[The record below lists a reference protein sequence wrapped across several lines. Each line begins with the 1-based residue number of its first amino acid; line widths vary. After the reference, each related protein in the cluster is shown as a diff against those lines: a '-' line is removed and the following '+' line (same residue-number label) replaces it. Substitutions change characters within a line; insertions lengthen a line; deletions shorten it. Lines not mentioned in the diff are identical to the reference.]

1 MRFPKNDLN
10 IIDKSAILLDR
21 IQQHW
26 VAKILVRP
34 ILIGL
39 LPAALIAYYTNPSFS
54 KLANDN
60 IPGLKVI
67 LTNDTGIILLI
78 LVWAYPSLLVGL
90 GSLITNWANK
100 NKEQM
105 PAQYLF
111 TLLSCI
117 DGVVGLKEKRFR
129 DYAKE
134 LSTGK
139 KAYGNE
145 TFLAITQ
152 PQTQIAEL
160 VRGICELFNSLY
172 PESNQKLIR
181 VVLAQLNQGKVEKI
195 PVHYPNDEDPVASLE
210 VLNSQN
216 STIMTCFKQ
225 RKIIVVTS
233 IKKEITK
240 HHKKRRF
247 NPSTPDNKEG
257 GSIIC
262 YPIKW
267 DKSDIPFVLS
277 IHCDHEGLFK
287 ERETPY
293 YEFLLKRFEL
303 RLGLEY
309 NLALIR
315 RETEK

>member
-1 MRFPKNDLN
+1 MRFPKTELSKTDKAA
-10 IIDKSAILLDR
+10 IFIDR
-21 IQQHW
+21 FQQHW
-26 VAKILVRP
+26 IAKIIARP

-39 LPAALIAYYTNPSFS
+39 LPAVLVAYYTNVNFS
-54 KLANDN
+54 RLANDN
-60 IPGLKVI
+60 FPWLKEM
-67 LTNDTGIILLI
+67 LTGGSGVALLI
-78 LVWAYPSLLVGL
+78 VVWAYPSLLVGL
-90 GSLITNWANK
+90 GSVIAGRANK

-111 TLLSCI
+111 TLLSCL

-134 LSTGK
+134 LNSGK
-139 KAYGNE
+139 KAGGEE
-145 TFLAITQ
+145 TFRTITQ

-160 VRGICELFNSLY
+160 IRGICELFNSLY

-181 VVLAQLNQGKVEKI
+181 VVLAQLNQGKVEQI
-195 PVHYPNDEDPVASLE
+195 PVYYPNDEDPIASLE
-210 VLNSQN
+210 VLNSQS
-216 STIMTCFKQ
+216 STIMTCFRQ
-225 RKIIVVTS
+225 RKIVVVPS
-233 IKKEITK
+233 IKKEIAK

-247 NPSTPDNKEG
+247 NPSVPDSKEE

-262 YPIKW
+262 YPVKW
-267 DKSDIPFVLS
+267 DKFDIPFVIS
-277 IHCDHEGLFK
+277 IHCDHDGLFK
-287 ERETPY
+287 EGETQY